1 MSSFWNSPAWT
12 MAPRAKTST
21 TASPSQ
27 QKNTRR
33 TARPRKLQLQQ
44 HRQALPRLEVPP
56 KPRRI
61 GEAPR
66 EALKASEGPG
76 PGDYNL
82 AKSKSGPKITI
93 GAKGKASS
101 LGDALQPGPGNYNVS
116 TEGVYKHSAAF
127 TMGAKYG
134 SKVEDPEPGPGA
146 YSYGKEF
153 KQNGPKMGT
162 SKRAGLEGKN

>member
-1 MSSFWNSPAWT
+1 MSSFWNSPAWS

-21 TASPSQ
+21 LSSPSQ

-44 HRQALPRLEVPP
+44 HRQAPPRLEVPS
-56 KPRRI
+56 KPPRI

-66 EALKASEGPG
+66 DALKIHEGPG

-82 AKSKSGPKITI
+82 TNSKSGPKITI
-93 GAKGKASS
+93 AAKGKTSS
-101 LGDALQPGPGNYNVS
+101 LGDTLQPGPGNYNVS

-146 YSYGKEF
+146 YTYGKEF

-162 SKRAGLEGKN
+162 SKRSGLYGKN